1 MMVLFTHFFSWLSYG
16 SLFFL
21 LIISCSKN
29 PDIHQSHS
37 LSLENERKIGYS
49 IDRAVLDHFNTNP
62 SKKVLSPDDHS
73 SIYNYLQQCILSLH
87 GSDYYT
93 DFLEE
98 HPLTNTTP
106 TLRILQDSSKTGAFI
121 APGGHI
127 YLYTDLLQTLQTKA
141 QLMAVLSHLIVCS
154 AYKYDLK
161 KLEARFSRNF
171 LFDVALGRDLTN
183 SSTPRS
189 GADLH
194 AVMEELESKP
204 YNTQD
209 VNKADSDVEP
219 ILCELGY
226 DLRSYSDLHQFNS
239 TIDWLALFPRTTSTS
254 AYSMHL
260 NILHNND
267 PNCNGQ
273 IVMGNYSNFKLL
285 LP

>member
-1 MMVLFTHFFSWLSYG
+1 MMTLFTRLLSGLSYG

-21 LIISCSKN
+21 LMISCSKN
-29 PDIHQSHS
+29 PDIHQDHS
-37 LSLENERKIGYS
+37 LSLEDERKIGHS
-49 IDRAVLDHFNTNP
+49 IDNAVLDHFNTSP
-62 SKKVLSPDDHS
+62 SKSVLSPNDHPS
-73 SIYNYLQQCILSLH
+73 VYSYLWQRISALH

-93 DFLEE
+93 DFLER

-106 TLRILQDSSKTGAFI
+106 TLRVLQDSSKTGAFI

-127 YLYTDLLQTLQTKA
+127 YLYTNFLQTLQTEA
-141 QLMAVLSHLIVCS
+141 QLMAVLSHLVVCS

-194 AVMEELESKP
+194 AVMDELENKP
-204 YNTQD
+204 YATKD
-209 VNKADSDVEP
+209 VNKADYDIES

-226 DLRSYSDLHQFNS
+226 DLRSYSDLYQLNT
-239 TIDWLALFPRTTSTS
+239 TIEWFALFPRSTSTS
-254 AYSMHL
+254 AYSTHL
-260 NILHNND
+260 NNLHNSD

-273 IVMGNYSNFKLL
+273 AVMGNYPNFKLL